1 MKMFVKN
8 AIYTLAIAFMFF
20 GCDSLEVQGVDD
32 YVVEA
37 YLIEGEEFPIVRL
50 SRTAKVNEQYD
61 FTELAVTDATTRIDL
76 LDGSG
81 NVESTVTYSQR
92 QNLYWPDDTAIVQAG
107 RTYRLTV
114 DIPGEDESITATT
127 LVPGAFAILEG
138 KPDSVLYQSQE
149 QFAVNVTESAYPGRQ
164 AVYIFSVEALEPSV
178 ENLTPFYR
186 EVVDPGEDG
195 GDIDDV
201 IINESF
207 VINEANFEQLSDGTF
222 SIKLP
227 WLAVAFYG
235 TNNIVVN
242 ALDDNLYDF
251 SRSFVVQ
258 QGGSTLS
265 PGEIPN
271 VIDHIDGAAGIFG
284 SISRQSVEV
293 VVLEGPF
300 QF

>member
-1 MKMFVKN
+1 MKMFAKKATFV
-8 AIYTLAIAFMFF
+8 IATALLFF

-37 YLIEGEEFPIVRL
+37 YLIEGEELPIVRL
-50 SRTAKVNEQYD
+50 SRTAEVNAQYD
-61 FTELAVTDATTRIDL
+61 FTELAVTDATARIDL
-76 LDGSG
+76 LDASG
-81 NVESTVTYSQR
+81 NVETTVNYSQR
-92 QNLYWPDDTAIVQAG
+92 QNLYWPDDDLVVQAG
-107 RTYRLTV
+107 RSYRLSV
-114 DIPGEDESITATT
+114 DVPGADEQIVATT
-127 LVPGAFAILEG
+127 LVPGSFAIIEG
-138 KPDSVLYQSQE
+138 KPDSVLYQGDD
-149 QFAVNVTESAYPGRQ
+149 QFAVNVTESVYPGRQ
-164 AVYIFSVEALEPSV
+164 AVYIFSVEALEAST

-186 EVVDPGEDG
+186 EVVDPDNDG
-195 GDIDDV
+195 ADIDEV
-201 IINESF
+201 IVNESF
-207 VINEANFEQLSDGTF
+207 VINEANFDQLPDGTF

-235 TNNIVVN
+235 TNNIIVN

-251 SRSFVVQ
+251 TRSHVVQ

-271 VIDHIDGAAGIFG
+271 VIDHIDGATGVFG

-293 VVLEGPF
+293 VILER